1 MNLVKIK
8 VDTTSN
14 KTADATGMI
23 LIKKPKEI
31 LSKIS

>member
-23 LIKKPKEI
+23 IRQNNSE
-31 LSKIS
+31 